1 MKEMNFKLKL
11 ADILVDVY
19 PRYPTLK
26 KFCKDYVT
34 QEGKTRIHIEI
45 SDEDIA
51 SEKEKI
57 TDGKEYSPQYL
68 ETLAALRQIADRMPD
83 FHRFLCHGA
92 VITWKDQGYMF
103 TAPSGT
109 GKSTHIALWKKY
121 LGSDVGIVNGDKPI
135 LSVEKDTDGK
145 ETIWAYGTPWAGKES
160 WQKNRKA
167 QLNGICFLKQA
178 EENRIRRVN
187 PQELLS
193 RMICQIY
200 FPDNPET
207 AGKTMELMDR
217 LLTDIPLYLLE
228 CDMSKEAVRCSFEML
243 TGKQMPKNVSDNTH
257 YEEKEEKG

>member
-1 MKEMNFKLKL
+1 MEDRLRVGVITQSHGIKGEVKVFPTTDDNERFKS
-11 ADILVDVY
+11 
-19 PRYPTLK
+19 LK
-26 KFCKDYVT
+26 KC
-34 QEGKTRIHIEI
+34 
-45 SDEDIA
+45 
-51 SEKEKI
+51 
-57 TDGKEYSPQYL
+57 YL
-68 ETLAALRQIADRMPD
+68 
-83 FHRFLCHGA
+83 
-92 VITWKDQGYMF
+92 
-103 TAPSGT
+103 
-109 GKSTHIALWKKY
+109 
-121 LGSDVGIVNGDKPI
+121 
-135 LSVEKDTDGK
+135 TDGK
-145 ETIWAYGTPWAGKES
+145 ETIWAYGTPWAGKEG